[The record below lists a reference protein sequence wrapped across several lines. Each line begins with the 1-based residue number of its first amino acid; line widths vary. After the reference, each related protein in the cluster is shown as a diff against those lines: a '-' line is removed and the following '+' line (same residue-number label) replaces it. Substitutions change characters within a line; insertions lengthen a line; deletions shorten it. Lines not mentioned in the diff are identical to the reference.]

1 MNIHWLL
8 LPTAALSIPFILQ
21 GVELGPLEIT
31 INSLQKSIEARQQ
44 EIAELQQMWLRQQ
57 SELVQLT
64 KDKDMQSVDV
74 RKLKKQLTILS
85 QKKIRTE
92 GNISL
97 SLCLSLFI
105 VRLCISWLLRNC
117 NLVAFL
123 LVLIINFLIFFYR
136 WHRWAET
143 WDLWHWEKH
152 Q

>member
-1 MNIHWLL
+1 MKGFLSLSHNCCWVLWGKGGGGGFKKEIKLMLL
-8 LPTAALSIPFILQ
+8 CSIIRWELFLILSFILQ

-92 GNISL
+92 GKS
-97 SLCLSLFI
+97 SLFI
-105 VRLCISWLLRNC
+105 I
-117 NLVAFL
+117 
-123 LVLIINFLIFFYR
+123 
-136 WHRWAET
+136 
-143 WDLWHWEKH
+143 
-152 Q
+152 

>member
-1 MNIHWLL
+1 MLL
-8 LPTAALSIPFILQ
+8 CRIIRWELVLILSFILQ

-92 GNISL
+92 GKS
-97 SLCLSLFI
+97 SLFI
-105 VRLCISWLLRNC
+105 IWRMQGDSLP
-117 NLVAFL
+117 
-123 LVLIINFLIFFYR
+123 VLIQVHLCMVFVGL
-136 WHRWAET
+136 
-143 WDLWHWEKH
+143 
-152 Q
+152 

>member
-1 MNIHWLL
+1 M
-8 LPTAALSIPFILQ
+8 Q

-64 KDKDMQSVDV
+64 KDKETQSVDV

-92 GNISL
+92 SKNIIMSKTHD
-97 SLCLSLFI
+97 SRCDVSLFLQAI
-105 VRLCISWLLRNC
+105 H
-117 NLVAFL
+117 
-123 LVLIINFLIFFYR
+123 IIE
-136 WHRWAET
+136 W
-143 WDLWHWEKH
+143 
-152 Q
+152 

>member
-1 MNIHWLL
+1 MLL
-8 LPTAALSIPFILQ
+8 CRIIRWELVLILSFILQ

-92 GNISL
+92 GKS
-97 SLCLSLFI
+97 SLFI
-105 VRLCISWLLRNC
+105 IWRMQGDSLP
-117 NLVAFL
+117 
-123 LVLIINFLIFFYR
+123 VLIQVHLFIVFVGL
-136 WHRWAET
+136 
-143 WDLWHWEKH
+143 
-152 Q
+152 

>member
-1 MNIHWLL
+1 MLL
-8 LPTAALSIPFILQ
+8 CRIIRWELVLILSFILQ

-64 KDKDMQSVDV
+64 KDKDLQSVDV

-92 GNISL
+92 GKS
-97 SLCLSLFI
+97 SLFI
-105 VRLCISWLLRNC
+105 IWRMQGDSLP
-117 NLVAFL
+117 
-123 LVLIINFLIFFYR
+123 VLIQVHLFIVFVGL
-136 WHRWAET
+136 
-143 WDLWHWEKH
+143 
-152 Q
+152 

>member
-1 MNIHWLL
+1 MLL
-8 LPTAALSIPFILQ
+8 CRIIRWELVLILSFILQ

-92 GNISL
+92 GKS
-97 SLCLSLFI
+97 SLFI
-105 VRLCISWLLRNC
+105 IWRMQGDTLP
-117 NLVAFL
+117 
-123 LVLIINFLIFFYR
+123 VLIQVHLFIVFVGL
-136 WHRWAET
+136 
-143 WDLWHWEKH
+143 
-152 Q
+152 

>member
-1 MNIHWLL
+1 MLL
-8 LPTAALSIPFILQ
+8 CRIIRWELVLILSFILQ

-92 GNISL
+92 GKS
-97 SLCLSLFI
+97 SLFI
-105 VRLCISWLLRNC
+105 IWRMQGDSLPVLIQVHLCIVFVGLL
-117 NLVAFL
+117 
-123 LVLIINFLIFFYR
+123 
-136 WHRWAET
+136 
-143 WDLWHWEKH
+143 
-152 Q
+152 

>member
-1 MNIHWLL
+1 MLL
-8 LPTAALSIPFILQ
+8 CRIIRWELVLILSFILQ

-92 GNISL
+92 GKSSMFIIWRMQGDSL
-97 SLCLSLFI
+97 PVLI
-105 VRLCISWLLRNC
+105 QVHLCIVFVGL
-117 NLVAFL
+117 
-123 LVLIINFLIFFYR
+123 
-136 WHRWAET
+136 
-143 WDLWHWEKH
+143 
-152 Q
+152 

>member
-1 MNIHWLL
+1 MLL
-8 LPTAALSIPFILQ
+8 CRIIRWELFLILSFILQ

-92 GNISL
+92 GKS
-97 SLCLSLFI
+97 SLFI
-105 VRLCISWLLRNC
+105 IWRMQGDSLPVLIQVHLCIVFVGL
-117 NLVAFL
+117 
-123 LVLIINFLIFFYR
+123 
-136 WHRWAET
+136 
-143 WDLWHWEKH
+143 
-152 Q
+152 

>member
-1 MNIHWLL
+1 MNGFLFLSHNCCWVLWGERGGGILKRNKEIKIMLL
-8 LPTAALSIPFILQ
+8 CRIIRWELFLILSFILQ

-92 GNISL
+92 GKS
-97 SLCLSLFI
+97 SLFI
-105 VRLCISWLLRNC
+105 TCI
-117 NLVAFL
+117 
-123 LVLIINFLIFFYR
+123 
-136 WHRWAET
+136 
-143 WDLWHWEKH
+143 
-152 Q
+152 

>member
-1 MNIHWLL
+1 MDFSFSLSQLL
-8 LPTAALSIPFILQ
+8 LGFMGEKGGRSKKEIKLMLLCRIIRWEFFLILSFILQ

-92 GNISL
+92 GKS
-97 SLCLSLFI
+97 SLFI
-105 VRLCISWLLRNC
+105 TCI
-117 NLVAFL
+117 
-123 LVLIINFLIFFYR
+123 
-136 WHRWAET
+136 
-143 WDLWHWEKH
+143 
-152 Q
+152 

>member
-1 MNIHWLL
+1 MLL
-8 LPTAALSIPFILQ
+8 CWIIRWELFLILSFILQ

-92 GNISL
+92 GKS
-97 SLCLSLFI
+97 SLFI
-105 VRLCISWLLRNC
+105 IWCMQGDSLP
-117 NLVAFL
+117 
-123 LVLIINFLIFFYR
+123 VLIQVHLFIVFVGL
-136 WHRWAET
+136 
-143 WDLWHWEKH
+143 
-152 Q
+152 

>member
-1 MNIHWLL
+1 MLL
-8 LPTAALSIPFILQ
+8 CWIIRMELFLILSFILQ

-92 GNISL
+92 GKS
-97 SLCLSLFI
+97 SLFI
-105 VRLCISWLLRNC
+105 IWRMQGDSLPVLIQVHLCIVFVGL
-117 NLVAFL
+117 
-123 LVLIINFLIFFYR
+123 
-136 WHRWAET
+136 
-143 WDLWHWEKH
+143 
-152 Q
+152 

>member
-1 MNIHWLL
+1 MLL
-8 LPTAALSIPFILQ
+8 CWIIRWELFLILSFILQ

-92 GNISL
+92 GKS
-97 SLCLSLFI
+97 SLFI
-105 VRLCISWLLRNC
+105 IWRMQGDSLPVLIQVHLCIVFVGL
-117 NLVAFL
+117 
-123 LVLIINFLIFFYR
+123 
-136 WHRWAET
+136 
-143 WDLWHWEKH
+143 
-152 Q
+152 

>member
-8 LPTAALSIPFILQ
+8 LPTATLGIPFILQ

-97 SLCLSLFI
+97 SLCLSLYSLLDYAFHDCYKI
-105 VRLCISWLLRNC
+105 VIL
-117 NLVAFL
+117 
-123 LVLIINFLIFFYR
+123 
-136 WHRWAET
+136 
-143 WDLWHWEKH
+143 
-152 Q
+152 

>member
-1 MNIHWLL
+1 MLL
-8 LPTAALSIPFILQ
+8 CWIIRWELFLILSFILQ

-92 GNISL
+92 GKS
-97 SLCLSLFI
+97 SLFI
-105 VRLCISWLLRNC
+105 IGRKQGDSLPVFIQEHLCIVFVGS
-117 NLVAFL
+117 
-123 LVLIINFLIFFYR
+123 
-136 WHRWAET
+136 
-143 WDLWHWEKH
+143 
-152 Q
+152 

>member
-1 MNIHWLL
+1 MLL
-8 LPTAALSIPFILQ
+8 CRIIRWELVLILSFILQ

-92 GNISL
+92 GKS
-97 SLCLSLFI
+97 SLFI
-105 VRLCISWLLRNC
+105 IWRMQGDSLP
-117 NLVAFL
+117 
-123 LVLIINFLIFFYR
+123 VLIQVQLFIVFVGL
-136 WHRWAET
+136 
-143 WDLWHWEKH
+143 
-152 Q
+152 

>member
-1 MNIHWLL
+1 MLL
-8 LPTAALSIPFILQ
+8 CRIIRWELVLILSFILQ

-92 GNISL
+92 GKS
-97 SLCLSLFI
+97 SLFI
-105 VRLCISWLLRNC
+105 IWRMQGDSLPVLIQVHLCIVFVGL
-117 NLVAFL
+117 
-123 LVLIINFLIFFYR
+123 
-136 WHRWAET
+136 
-143 WDLWHWEKH
+143 
-152 Q
+152 

>member
-1 MNIHWLL
+1 MLL
-8 LPTAALSIPFILQ
+8 CRIIRLELVLILSFILQ

-92 GNISL
+92 GKS
-97 SLCLSLFI
+97 SLFI
-105 VRLCISWLLRNC
+105 IWRMQGDSLP
-117 NLVAFL
+117 
-123 LVLIINFLIFFYR
+123 VLIQVHLFIVFVGL
-136 WHRWAET
+136 
-143 WDLWHWEKH
+143 
-152 Q
+152 

>member
-1 MNIHWLL
+1 MLL
-8 LPTAALSIPFILQ
+8 CRIIRWELVLILSFILQ

-92 GNISL
+92 GKSSVYYLTYAGRFFASSYSSTSIYSF
-97 SLCLSLFI
+97 CRFI
-105 VRLCISWLLRNC
+105 
-117 NLVAFL
+117 
-123 LVLIINFLIFFYR
+123 IIVIPSN
-136 WHRWAET
+136 
-143 WDLWHWEKH
+143 
-152 Q
+152 

>member
-1 MNIHWLL
+1 MLL
-8 LPTAALSIPFILQ
+8 CRIIRWELVLILSFILQ

-92 GNISL
+92 GKS
-97 SLCLSLFI
+97 SLFI
-105 VRLCISWLLRNC
+105 IWCMQGDSLP
-117 NLVAFL
+117 
-123 LVLIINFLIFFYR
+123 VLIQVHLFIVVVGL
-136 WHRWAET
+136 
-143 WDLWHWEKH
+143 
-152 Q
+152 

>member
-1 MNIHWLL
+1 MLL
-8 LPTAALSIPFILQ
+8 CRIIRWELVLILSFILQ

-92 GNISL
+92 GKN
-97 SLCLSLFI
+97 SLFI
-105 VRLCISWLLRNC
+105 ICRIQGDSLPVFIQEHLCIVFVGS
-117 NLVAFL
+117 
-123 LVLIINFLIFFYR
+123 
-136 WHRWAET
+136 
-143 WDLWHWEKH
+143 
-152 Q
+152 

>member
-1 MNIHWLL
+1 MNGFL
-8 LPTAALSIPFILQ
+8 ALSHNCCWVLLGKGGGVLKEIKIMLLCRIIRWELVLILSFILQ

-92 GNISL
+92 GKS
-97 SLCLSLFI
+97 SLFI
-105 VRLCISWLLRNC
+105 I
-117 NLVAFL
+117 
-123 LVLIINFLIFFYR
+123 
-136 WHRWAET
+136 
-143 WDLWHWEKH
+143 
-152 Q
+152 

>member
-1 MNIHWLL
+1 MLL
-8 LPTAALSIPFILQ
+8 CRIIRWELVLILSFILQ

-92 GNISL
+92 GKS
-97 SLCLSLFI
+97 SLFI
-105 VRLCISWLLRNC
+105 TCIWCMQGDSLP
-117 NLVAFL
+117 
-123 LVLIINFLIFFYR
+123 VLIQVHLCMVFVGL
-136 WHRWAET
+136 
-143 WDLWHWEKH
+143 
-152 Q
+152 

>member
-1 MNIHWLL
+1 MLL
-8 LPTAALSIPFILQ
+8 CWIIRWELFLILSFILQ

-92 GNISL
+92 GKS
-97 SLCLSLFI
+97 SLFI
-105 VRLCISWLLRNC
+105 ILRMQGDSLPVLIQVHLCIVFVGL
-117 NLVAFL
+117 
-123 LVLIINFLIFFYR
+123 
-136 WHRWAET
+136 
-143 WDLWHWEKH
+143 
-152 Q
+152 

>member
-1 MNIHWLL
+1 MLL
-8 LPTAALSIPFILQ
+8 CRIIRWELVLILSFILQ

-92 GNISL
+92 GKS
-97 SLCLSLFI
+97 SLFI
-105 VRLCISWLLRNC
+105 IGRKQGDSLPVFIQEHLCIVFVGS
-117 NLVAFL
+117 
-123 LVLIINFLIFFYR
+123 
-136 WHRWAET
+136 
-143 WDLWHWEKH
+143 
-152 Q
+152 

>member
-1 MNIHWLL
+1 MLL
-8 LPTAALSIPFILQ
+8 CRIIRWELVLILSFILQ

-92 GNISL
+92 GKS
-97 SLCLSLFI
+97 SLFI
-105 VRLCISWLLRNC
+105 IWRTCMQGDSLP
-117 NLVAFL
+117 
-123 LVLIINFLIFFYR
+123 VLIQVHLFIVFVGL
-136 WHRWAET
+136 
-143 WDLWHWEKH
+143 
-152 Q
+152 

>member
-1 MNIHWLL
+1 MLL
-8 LPTAALSIPFILQ
+8 CRIIRWELFLILSFILQ

-92 GNISL
+92 GKS
-97 SLCLSLFI
+97 SLFI
-105 VRLCISWLLRNC
+105 IWRMQGDSLP
-117 NLVAFL
+117 
-123 LVLIINFLIFFYR
+123 VLIQVHLFIVFVGL
-136 WHRWAET
+136 
-143 WDLWHWEKH
+143 
-152 Q
+152 

>member
-1 MNIHWLL
+1 MLL
-8 LPTAALSIPFILQ
+8 CRIIRWELVLILSFILQ

-92 GNISL
+92 GKS
-97 SLCLSLFI
+97 SLFI
-105 VRLCISWLLRNC
+105 IWHMQGDSLP
-117 NLVAFL
+117 
-123 LVLIINFLIFFYR
+123 VLIQVHLFIVFVGL
-136 WHRWAET
+136 
-143 WDLWHWEKH
+143 
-152 Q
+152 

>member
-1 MNIHWLL
+1 MLL
-8 LPTAALSIPFILQ
+8 CWIIRWELFLILSFILQ

-92 GNISL
+92 GKSSMFIIWRMQGDSL
-97 SLCLSLFI
+97 PVLI
-105 VRLCISWLLRNC
+105 QVHLCIVFVGL
-117 NLVAFL
+117 
-123 LVLIINFLIFFYR
+123 
-136 WHRWAET
+136 
-143 WDLWHWEKH
+143 
-152 Q
+152 

>member
-1 MNIHWLL
+1 MLL
-8 LPTAALSIPFILQ
+8 CRIIRWELFLILSFILQ

-92 GNISL
+92 GKS
-97 SLCLSLFI
+97 SLFI
-105 VRLCISWLLRNC
+105 IWRTCMQGDSLPVLIQVHLCIVFVGL
-117 NLVAFL
+117 
-123 LVLIINFLIFFYR
+123 
-136 WHRWAET
+136 
-143 WDLWHWEKH
+143 
-152 Q
+152 

>member
-1 MNIHWLL
+1 MLL
-8 LPTAALSIPFILQ
+8 CWIIRWELFLILSFILQ

-92 GNISL
+92 GKS
-97 SLCLSLFI
+97 SLFI
-105 VRLCISWLLRNC
+105 IWRMQGNSLP
-117 NLVAFL
+117 
-123 LVLIINFLIFFYR
+123 VLIQVHLFIVFVGL
-136 WHRWAET
+136 
-143 WDLWHWEKH
+143 
-152 Q
+152 

>member
-1 MNIHWLL
+1 MLL
-8 LPTAALSIPFILQ
+8 CRIIRWELVLILSFILQ

-92 GNISL
+92 GKSSMFIIWRMQGDSL
-97 SLCLSLFI
+97 PVLIQVHLFI
-105 VRLCISWLLRNC
+105 VFVGL
-117 NLVAFL
+117 
-123 LVLIINFLIFFYR
+123 
-136 WHRWAET
+136 
-143 WDLWHWEKH
+143 
-152 Q
+152 

>member
-1 MNIHWLL
+1 MLL
-8 LPTAALSIPFILQ
+8 CWIIRWELFLILSFILQ

-92 GNISL
+92 GKS
-97 SLCLSLFI
+97 SLFI
-105 VRLCISWLLRNC
+105 IWRMQGDSLP
-117 NLVAFL
+117 
-123 LVLIINFLIFFYR
+123 VLIQVHLFIVFVGL
-136 WHRWAET
+136 
-143 WDLWHWEKH
+143 
-152 Q
+152 

>member
-1 MNIHWLL
+1 MLL
-8 LPTAALSIPFILQ
+8 CWIIRWELFLILSFILQ

-92 GNISL
+92 GKS
-97 SLCLSLFI
+97 SLFI
-105 VRLCISWLLRNC
+105 IWRMQGDSLP
-117 NLVAFL
+117 
-123 LVLIINFLIFFYR
+123 VLIQVHLCMVFVGL
-136 WHRWAET
+136 
-143 WDLWHWEKH
+143 
-152 Q
+152 